1 MNSTK
6 KLSIGKRLGAMLLD
20 HFVMTI
26 IAMVFLIPGIALSF
40 IDAFEVSHEP
50 TSANLLGDFSY
61 IGLFGI
67 AIYLCKDCIRGRSIA
82 KRALKLQ
89 IINYTSGSIA
99 SPIRCVVRNL
109 TIAIW
114 PIEVLFTL
122 INPERRLGDYL
133 AGTAVINFNESNT
146 RENLNALHLGLSF
159 VIAYSITLLLMLP
172 LQSLQTKM
180 NNNTVSV
187 NESSINN
194 QDNGEL
200 EKLFIES
207 LGMYLE
213 PDVLIYDSIK
223 SDEDL
228 KYISVILNLKENY
241 LENDSDYEILKSEV
255 ESLLLS
261 KFSKGTF
268 IGKIKFVYKSER
280 KMATRTLNLDWRKD

>member
-1 MNSTK
+1 M
-6 KLSIGKRLGAMLLD
+6 
-20 HFVMTI
+20 
-26 IAMVFLIPGIALSF
+26 
-40 IDAFEVSHEP
+40 
-50 TSANLLGDFSY
+50 
-61 IGLFGI
+61 
-67 AIYLCKDCIRGRSIA
+67 
-82 KRALKLQ
+82 
-89 IINYTSGSIA
+89 
-99 SPIRCVVRNL
+99 
-109 TIAIW
+109 
-114 PIEVLFTL
+114 
-122 INPERRLGDYL
+122 
-133 AGTAVINFNESNT
+133 
-146 RENLNALHLGLSF
+146 GLSF
-159 VIAYSITLLLMLP
+159 VIAYSFTLLLMLP
-172 LQSLQTKM
+172 LQNLQTKM

-261 KFSKGTF
+261 KFPKGTF